1 MLIQKL
7 RERKTVLQ
15 ESIRTCKQKLSILP
29 SGILRISETKGKV
42 CYYHRKSFQDK
53 NGKYISKKNT
63 RLIKQLAEREYYFKT
78 LLALEEELRAV
89 DALLNIKINHP
100 ASTVYKSMNPSIKSM
115 ITPLEEP
122 VSDAIKRWQ
131 SIPNPPM
138 EPWEGS
144 YVLKTKRGEYVRSK
158 AEYNIAN
165 TLLAEKIPY
174 KYEAPF
180 MTVDGFNQRPDFTI
194 MNPTTGQIFIWEHF
208 GMIDRPDYTKR
219 MINKLGAYELSGLFP
234 GNGLIVT
241 FDDGSQPL
249 TVDHIRQIID
259 KLLR

>member
-1 MLIQKL
+1 M
-7 RERKTVLQ
+7 Q
-15 ESIRTCKQKLSILP
+15 ESIRTCKHKLSILP

-78 LLALEEELRAV
+78 LLALEEELKAV
-89 DALLNIKINHP
+89 DALLSIKINHP

-144 YVLKTKRGEYVRSK
+144 YVLKTKRGEY
-158 AEYNIAN
+158 
-165 TLLAEKIPY
+165 
-174 KYEAPF
+174 
-180 MTVDGFNQRPDFTI
+180 DGFNQRPDFTI

-208 GMIDRPDYTKR
+208 GMLDRPDYTKR

-241 FDDGSQPL
+241 FDDGSHPL

>member
-1 MLIQKL
+1 M
-7 RERKTVLQ
+7 Q
-15 ESIRTCKQKLSILP
+15 ESIRTCKHKLSILP

-63 RLIKQLAEREYYFKT
+63 RLIKQL
-78 LLALEEELRAV
+78 
-89 DALLNIKINHP
+89 
-100 ASTVYKSMNPSIKSM
+100 STVYKSMNPSVKSM

-241 FDDGSQPL
+241 FDDGSHPL

-259 KLLR
+259 KLLRCRSKKPKTTFFSYLIRKK